1 MGSSSIYTAKGA
13 IFYKQLSLEFLSR
26 QEMSNS
32 EVAARTYSALAR
44 E

>member
-1 MGSSSIYTAKGA
+1 MCSSSIYTAQEA
-13 IFYKQLSLEFLSR
+13 IFYKQFSLVFLSR

-32 EVAARTYSALAR
+32 EDAARTYSALAR